1 MVTGEEVQ
9 DRKTDF
15 SKYQAFILNKQE
27 HWFALRRLGREW
39 FDLNSCLKT
48 PRHYTDA
55 DVRFHISDAVKQGY
69 TVFAVRGDFPRSA
82 LEEDAKKLV
91 EAVQG
96 CGRPDQGYSLFA
108 GEGQTLASGGSN
120 RPAPVAGGGGGG
132 AAGGAS
138 DAA

>member
-48 PRHYTDA
+48 PRHYNDS
-55 DVRFHISDAVKQGY
+55 DVRFHISDAVKEGY
-69 TVFAVRGDFPRSA
+69 SVFVVTGDFPRSA
-82 LEEDAKKLV
+82 LEEDHKKLV

-108 GEGQTLASGGSN
+108 GSGNRLDSNSGSSGTA
-120 RPAPVAGGGGGG
+120 APTAAAGGGS
-132 AAGGAS
+132 AQ
-138 DAA
+138 DADAI